1 MVLVDLITPLV
12 IPFVILAVGW
22 ALYSTEEL
30 AKLLDEPFGRAA
42 DRGRSGGGSSSTGGS
57 SVGTSSGDG
66 SGGNELVSGL
76 GGAVSGAVR
85 RVRAEVRGQKGAPE
99 AVPVEAYCDRIVSE
113 LQQQVAITQLLQ
125 RRQVEVPLS

>member
-1 MVLVDLITPLV
+1 MDQDRASVSISVGYSGRLDRLAGETAPA
-12 IPFVILAVGW
+12 AVGH
-22 ALYSTEEL
+22 AM
-30 AKLLDEPFGRAA
+30 GAA
-42 DRGRSGGGSSSTGGS
+42 ILNAE
-57 SVGTSSGDG
+57 V
-66 SGGNELVSGL
+66 

-125 RRQVEVPLS
+125 RRQVEVPLSRTLAPPSGVSRRATGSACCWRTQTCR